1 MTTRRRREGR
11 TAAWMRSGSAI
22 PTMAAVSGG
31 GGRERGGAWVE
42 LWELGWRFGS
52 VCEIWVGWVSGWR
65 VESPE
70 VDGRVHGQSS
80 TEVIFEVI

>member
-22 PTMAAVSGG
+22 PTMAAVSG